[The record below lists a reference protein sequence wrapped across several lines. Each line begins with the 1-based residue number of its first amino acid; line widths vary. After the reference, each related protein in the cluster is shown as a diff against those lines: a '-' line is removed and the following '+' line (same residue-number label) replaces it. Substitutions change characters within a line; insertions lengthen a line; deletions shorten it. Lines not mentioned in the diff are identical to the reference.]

1 MKYLCEEFN
10 IRTIHLLELELSD
23 PWSPD
28 RLCKISTD
36 KLVNVI
42 DEYNK
47 NDRENDKMYLR
58 NVLLLIIS

>member
-10 IRTIHLLELELSD
+10 INTMHLLELELSD

-28 RLCKISTD
+28 RLRKISTD

-42 DEYNK
+42 DEL
-47 NDRENDKMYLR
+47 DRKS
-58 NVLLLIIS
+58 VV